1 MGEVDTLFWL
11 RVLFWTLAALIA
23 LGPARWALPL
33 YLVSGH
39 LDLSGPTIA
48 PAAEVGAENA
58 VKVLLLPML
67 LLLRRGWRCHCGL
80 SRWTAMLWILLG
92 TYSALA
98 VCWSS
103 FSLPALKMVAYLA
116 GYALAFRLFRAGWSR
131 GELTRGGVVAAMWAS
146 LGLAAIQTWVVPGWM
161 PGTEGRFTAFVSPQS
176 FAAFLLCV
184 LAVLLF
190 GGRMSAGAWIHATAA
205 VVGIFLSGSRYV
217 LLGAGVLLAVAC
229 AVRLARSGS
238 PAMAALRMA
247 GGLAGI
253 AAAGALFQLYLWKFP
268 ESRLGELVRP
278 NPFGW
283 SVWERSGTWAWR
295 LGIYRDA
302 VQQLAERDA
311 ATLLFGS
318 GTSSG
323 AEFRLARTGNISASE
338 VDANRV
344 LHNEFLR
351 AAYEWGVLGFL
362 LLAGFVASLLRDALC
377 RASRTGGLTAWAA
390 VATFP
395 GLLLGLAVENLLS
408 ASSTAGGL
416 GYALVLAF
424 GFSSGPQTRRM
435 REPHRTASW
444 PPAGVPPVLAA
455 RQRP

>member
-1 MGEVDTLFWL
+1 MFWS
-11 RVLFWTLAALIA
+11 LAALVA
-23 LGPARWALPL
+23 LTPARWALPL
-33 YLVSGH
+33 YLVAGH

-58 VKVLLLPML
+58 VKVLLLPVL
-67 LLLRRGWRCHCGL
+67 LLLRWRPSCRCAL
-80 SRWTAMLWILLG
+80 SSWTGTLWALLG
-92 TYSALA
+92 AYSALA
-98 VCWSS
+98 ACWSP
-103 FSLPALKMVAYLA
+103 FSLPALKMVAYLV
-116 GYALAFRLFRAGWSR
+116 GYALAFRLFYAGWSR
-131 GELTRGGVVAAMWAS
+131 GELTRGAVVGAMWAS

-161 PGTEGRFTAFVSPQS
+161 RGTEGRFTSFVSPQS

-184 LAVLLF
+184 LAILLF
-190 GGRMSAGAWIHATAA
+190 GGRMSAGAWIHAGAA
-205 VVGIFLSGSRYV
+205 VVGILLSGSRYV
-217 LLGAGVLLAVAC
+217 FFGAGVLLAVAC

-238 PAMAALRMA
+238 AAMAALRIA
-247 GGLAGI
+247 GGLAGVA
-253 AAAGALFQLYLWKFP
+253 AAAGLFHLYLWKFP

-302 VQQLAERDA
+302 VQQLAERDT

-323 AEFRLARTGNISASE
+323 AGFRLQRMGNLNASE

-351 AAYEWGVLGFL
+351 AAYEWGLLGFL
-362 LLAGFVASLLRDALC
+362 LLTGFVMSLLGDALH
-377 RASRTGGLTAWAA
+377 RVAQTGGFAAWAA

-424 GFSSGPQTRRM
+424 GFSSRPQARRM
-435 REPHRTASW
+435 QETHRTVSW
-444 PPAGVPPVLAA
+444 AAAGAPPALVA
-455 RQRP
+455 RQQP